1 MEVHHHPH
9 VPTHSK
15 PWKEYLL
22 EGLMIFVAV
31 TLGYGA
37 ENIREHYVETKKA
50 IISAGNLYVDVLE
63 DSVRYEQTL
72 QNRYFQDSCY
82 KIIKDIYKKEKTIKD
97 IPVFY
102 LTVGSIVQRNFPIMN
117 TIAMDE
123 VKSSGT
129 LKFIEDD
136 KLKVAIQKYANM
148 GSYLRGRQTRE
159 FDLSDKTI
167 DPIILNHF
175 DFEYFAQL
183 VKGNNGK
190 PFQIINNRIVINIP
204 IPSDLKI
211 RNANKLDF
219 DYFFSAF
226 GMYQTIRTGSNEGF
240 ITKTQKQCHELL
252 ALLRNY
258 LREHDALKK

>member
-22 EGLMIFVAV
+22 EGLMIFIAV

-72 QNRYFQDSCY
+72 QKRYLQDSCY
-82 KIIKDIYKKEKTIKD
+82 EIIKDIYKKEKTIQD
-97 IPVFY
+97 TPIFY
-102 LTVGSIVQRNFPIMN
+102 LSYITIWKRYLPMMN
-117 TIAMDE
+117 TIALDE
-123 VKSSGT
+123 VKNSGT

-148 GSYLRGRQTRE
+148 GSGLKSREARE
-159 FDLSDKTI
+159 FDFIDKTI
-167 DPIILNHF
+167 DPITLNHF
-175 DFEYFAQL
+175 DFDYFIQL
-183 VKGNNGK
+183 TKSNNGK

-211 RNANKLDF
+211 RNANKLDL
-219 DYFFSAF
+219 DYFFSAL
-226 GMYQTIRTGSNEGF
+226 GMLQLIRSGTNNSY
-240 ITKTQKQCHELL
+240 IIKTQKQCHELL

-258 LREHDALKK
+258 LREHDALKD

>member
-1 MEVHHHPH
+1 M
-9 VPTHSK
+9 
-15 PWKEYLL
+15 
-22 EGLMIFVAV
+22 
-31 TLGYGA
+31 
-37 ENIREHYVETKKA
+37 
-50 IISAGNLYVDVLE
+50 
-63 DSVRYEQTL
+63 
-72 QNRYFQDSCY
+72 
-82 KIIKDIYKKEKTIKD
+82 
-97 IPVFY
+97 
-102 LTVGSIVQRNFPIMN
+102 
-117 TIAMDE
+117 
-123 VKSSGT
+123 
-129 LKFIEDD
+129 
-136 KLKVAIQKYANM
+136 
-148 GSYLRGRQTRE
+148 RE
-159 FDLSDKTI
+159 FDFIDKTI

-175 DFEYFAQL
+175 DFDYFTQL

-258 LREHDALKK
+258 LREHDALKD

>member
-1 MEVHHHPH
+1 
-9 VPTHSK
+9 
-15 PWKEYLL
+15 
-22 EGLMIFVAV
+22 
-31 TLGYGA
+31 
-37 ENIREHYVETKKA
+37 
-50 IISAGNLYVDVLE
+50 
-63 DSVRYEQTL
+63 
-72 QNRYFQDSCY
+72 
-82 KIIKDIYKKEKTIKD
+82 
-97 IPVFY
+97 
-102 LTVGSIVQRNFPIMN
+102 
-117 TIAMDE
+117 
-123 VKSSGT
+123 
-129 LKFIEDD
+129 
-136 KLKVAIQKYANM
+136 M
-148 GSYLRGRQTRE
+148 GSYLKLRNERE

-226 GMYQTIRTGSNEGF
+226 GMYQTIRTGSNESF

-258 LREHDALKK
+258 LREHDALKD